1 MFWIFLMIYLS
12 PTMLLADAGN
22 MSLLSLGKK
31 YDLFSVSFPN
41 ETDGWVCGRMGIIGR
56 TADGGDSWEQ
66 QKSGTDHTLASIY
79 FLNSKLGWAVGDFGT
94 ILRTT
99 DGGITWKKQKS
110 PVQHWLFD
118 VHFSDPDTG
127 WISAERTTILHT
139 TDGGKNWRIQLQA
152 QEEEVALQS
161 ISFVSDKIGW
171 AVGEYGY
178 IYHTKDGGET
188 WVPQAGHFDI
198 DEGGD
203 LVGDVFLFS
212 VAAVDEQTVYAVGI
226 EGHALKSKNGGQS
239 WSLIG
244 TDLPKKHLLSVFAG
258 KADIVII
265 GGEEGLFISRDE
277 GLTFQDANVT
287 PPKCNPSKQRVLEY
301 SWIGDI
307 TGVGENAY
315 VAVGKDTGIYIFQGN
330 AKDSWQKVESE

>member
-1 MFWIFLMIYLS
+1 M
-12 PTMLLADAGN
+12 
-22 MSLLSLGKK
+22 
-31 YDLFSVSFPN
+31 
-41 ETDGWVCGRMGIIGR
+41 
-56 TADGGDSWEQ
+56 
-66 QKSGTDHTLASIY
+66 
-79 FLNSKLGWAVGDFGT
+79 AVGDFGT

-226 EGHALKSKNGGQS
+226 EGHALKSK
-239 WSLIG
+239 
-244 TDLPKKHLLSVFAG
+244 
-258 KADIVII
+258 
-265 GGEEGLFISRDE
+265 
-277 GLTFQDANVT
+277 
-287 PPKCNPSKQRVLEY
+287 
-301 SWIGDI
+301 
-307 TGVGENAY
+307 TGVNPGASSVQTFPKTSSKRICRKSRHCY
-315 VAVGKDTGIYIFQGN
+315 HRRRGRAFHKPG
-330 AKDSWQKVESE
+330 